1 MNITD
6 QINIG
11 KSKIS
16 LEDSK
21 WKIYKTFN
29 EKQQTNNNYNFQENE
44 NINNKNIENVKFSL
58 FSKINKNSSQ
68 LQIITEKYKY
78 VKKEN
83 AYLRKVI
90 KDKDKIISDFAIL
103 FQQFKEKFKKFEEI
117 NQMLKAKLLN
127 KYRNEKEENK
137 NFLDNNY
144 NIKLKEK
151 DEMLEKMNEELIYMH
166 NEYKNL
172 TNNLEKIN
180 NCIHD
185 VDYIE
190 LKNKINELSKENN
203 YLIKQN
209 EKREKRIIDLIKKN
223 DNEENDN
230 INFNT
235 NDDLLVTFKNQENE
249 YIKTINMLQNRVIEK
264 DKEIQMIK
272 ILSDFIKYILIEKKD
287 LIIKI

>member
-6 QINIG
+6 QISIG

-29 EKQQTNNNYNFQENE
+29 EKQQTNDNYNFQENE

-223 DNEENDN
+223 ENEENDN

-272 ILSDFIKYILIEKKD
+272 EEFKNILND
-287 LIIKI
+287 

>member
-203 YLIKQN
+203 YLMKQN

-230 INFNT
+230 INFNA
-235 NDDLLVTFKNQENE
+235 NDELLVTFKNQENE

-272 ILSDFIKYILIEKKD
+272 EEFKNILND
-287 LIIKI
+287 

>member
-1 MNITD
+1 MNITN
-6 QINIG
+6 QISIG

-29 EKQQTNNNYNFQENE
+29 EKQQTNDNYNFQENE

-203 YLIKQN
+203 YLMKQN

-230 INFNT
+230 INFNA

-272 ILSDFIKYILIEKKD
+272 EEFKNILND
-287 LIIKI
+287 

>member
-6 QINIG
+6 QISIG

-127 KYRNEKEENK
+127 KYRNEKEEK
-137 NFLDNNY
+137 M
-144 NIKLKEK
+144 KCLKK
-151 DEMLEKMNEELIYMH
+151 
-166 NEYKNL
+166 
-172 TNNLEKIN
+172 
-180 NCIHD
+180 
-185 VDYIE
+185 
-190 LKNKINELSKENN
+190 
-203 YLIKQN
+203 
-209 EKREKRIIDLIKKN
+209 
-223 DNEENDN
+223 
-230 INFNT
+230 
-235 NDDLLVTFKNQENE
+235 
-249 YIKTINMLQNRVIEK
+249 
-264 DKEIQMIK
+264 
-272 ILSDFIKYILIEKKD
+272 
-287 LIIKI
+287 

>member
-29 EKQQTNNNYNFQENE
+29 EKQQTNDNYNFQENE

-272 ILSDFIKYILIEKKD
+272 EEFKNILND
-287 LIIKI
+287 

>member
-6 QINIG
+6 QISIG

-29 EKQQTNNNYNFQENE
+29 EKQQTNNNYKFQENE

-203 YLIKQN
+203 YLMKQN

-223 DNEENDN
+223 ENEENDN

-235 NDDLLVTFKNQENE
+235 NDELLVTFKNQENE

-272 ILSDFIKYILIEKKD
+272 EEFKNILND
-287 LIIKI
+287 

>member
-6 QINIG
+6 QISIG

-203 YLIKQN
+203 YLMKQN

-272 ILSDFIKYILIEKKD
+272 EEFKNILND
-287 LIIKI
+287 

>member
-1 MNITD
+1 
-6 QINIG
+6 
-11 KSKIS
+11 
-16 LEDSK
+16 
-21 WKIYKTFN
+21 
-29 EKQQTNNNYNFQENE
+29 
-44 NINNKNIENVKFSL
+44 
-58 FSKINKNSSQ
+58 
-68 LQIITEKYKY
+68 
-78 VKKEN
+78 
-83 AYLRKVI
+83 
-90 KDKDKIISDFAIL
+90 
-103 FQQFKEKFKKFEEI
+103 
-117 NQMLKAKLLN
+117 
-127 KYRNEKEENK
+127 
-137 NFLDNNY
+137 
-144 NIKLKEK
+144 
-151 DEMLEKMNEELIYMH
+151 MH

-203 YLIKQN
+203 YLMKQN

-272 ILSDFIKYILIEKKD
+272 EEFKNILND
-287 LIIKI
+287 

>member
-6 QINIG
+6 QISIG

-44 NINNKNIENVKFSL
+44 NINNKNIEDVKFSL

-68 LQIITEKYKY
+68 LQIIIEKYKY

-90 KDKDKIISDFAIL
+90 KDKEKIISDFAIL

-223 DNEENDN
+223 ENEENDN

-235 NDDLLVTFKNQENE
+235 NDELLVTFKNQENE

-272 ILSDFIKYILIEKKD
+272 EEFKNILND
-287 LIIKI
+287 

>member
-103 FQQFKEKFKKFEEI
+103 FQQFKEQFKKFEEI

-230 INFNT
+230 INFNA

-272 ILSDFIKYILIEKKD
+272 EEFKNILND
-287 LIIKI
+287 